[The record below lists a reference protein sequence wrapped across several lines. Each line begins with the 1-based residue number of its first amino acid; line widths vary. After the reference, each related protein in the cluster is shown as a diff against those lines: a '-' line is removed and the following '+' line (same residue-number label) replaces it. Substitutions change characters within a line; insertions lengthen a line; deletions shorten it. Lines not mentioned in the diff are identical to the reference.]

1 MIIKKIEFSKLTKT
15 ESIFTIAIN
24 NSNLKSHLVNIAF
37 LSQLCHSFNLSGRLF
52 CPGRKKEHRVIA
64 NKKLQE

>member
-1 MIIKKIEFSKLTKT
+1 MIIKKIVFSKLTKT

-52 CPGRKKEHRVIA
+52 WPGRKKEHRVIA
-64 NKKLQE
+64 NKKL